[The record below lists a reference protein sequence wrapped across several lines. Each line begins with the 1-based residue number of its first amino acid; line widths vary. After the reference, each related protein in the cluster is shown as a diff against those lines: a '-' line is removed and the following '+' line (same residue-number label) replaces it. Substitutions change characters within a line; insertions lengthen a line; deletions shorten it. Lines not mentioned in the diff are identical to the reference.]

1 MGIKRVDRGAELYN
15 DTCIPCPPLFR
26 AKDGCQGNCADQL
39 ELVKNFKR
47 NLKLKL

>member
-15 DTCIPCPPLFR
+15 DTCITLFR